1 MDDANTILSYWF
13 YKNYHLDVFKKLIL
27 KQKPWWFDSTPQID
41 VEIIEKFSD
50 MLNMASDGK
59 YNDWIYCKDK
69 NLAYIIL
76 CDQFPRHIFRNK
88 AEAFSYDE
96 RALSICMYG
105 LDHGFDKHLN
115 IFQKYFFYLPLMH
128 SENKYVQ
135 MLSKVYYDSLIS
147 GFLFPPKAKQF
158 VREFVYRH
166 KEIIDRFG
174 RYPHR
179 NEALGRLSS
188 TEELTFLQ
196 EPMSSF

>member
-1 MDDANTILSYWF
+1 MDEANIILSYWF
-13 YKNYHLDVFKKLIL
+13 YKHYRLDVIKKLML
-27 KQKPWWFDSTPQID
+27 NKKPLWFNSTPQID
-41 VEIIEKFSD
+41 NEISENFSD
-50 MLNMASDGK
+50 MLKMAGDGK
-59 YNDWIYCKDK
+59 YNDWITCKNR

-96 RALSICMYG
+96 RALDICLYG

-128 SENKYVQ
+128 SENKNIQ
-135 MLSKVYYDSLIS
+135 MLSKVYYDDLIK
-147 GFLFPPKAKQF
+147 GFFWPPKVKKF

-179 NEALGRLSS
+179 NEALGRISS
-188 TEELTFLQ
+188 AEELAFLK